1 MVQVQVGH
9 VTFHGFADEGFV
21 LSPDGFVGW
30 ENAPSSRRTDTPRP
44 GGHGSF
50 RTPVFKNG
58 RLVTLSGTVL
68 ASDER
73 QLVAFADDLAGISYG
88 ERRMVVSTETGV
100 RWADVTGEGEPKF
113 DRIGGALEASFQIQ
127 FFAADPRK
135 YGELREFVS
144 TGSNVAAWHRGNFPA
159 SPIFEGTGFTAGYRV
174 VGPGGTF
181 TVPGPKASATVDR
194 IDFSTG
200 LFTRNGA
207 PAVRAATQVRMWDVP
222 PGANVSWRVEPLSS
236 GTGTARMFLTD
247 TWI

>member
-1 MVQVQVGH
+1 MVQVQVRH

-100 RWADVTGEGEPKF
+100 R
-113 DRIGGALEASFQIQ
+113 
-127 FFAADPRK
+127 
-135 YGELREFVS
+135 
-144 TGSNVAAWHRGNFPA
+144 
-159 SPIFEGTGFTAGYRV
+159 
-174 VGPGGTF
+174 
-181 TVPGPKASATVDR
+181 
-194 IDFSTG
+194 
-200 LFTRNGA
+200 
-207 PAVRAATQVRMWDVP
+207 
-222 PGANVSWRVEPLSS
+222 
-236 GTGTARMFLTD
+236 
-247 TWI
+247 